1 MRKCREISVIRL
13 GGQKLIFIFL
23 FFLILK
29 ITPAQESGSLF
40 FLPGIPQYS
49 FYNPAFQ
56 NKNDKLV
63 IGVPLLSGIY
73 GNWNFDVPL
82 NTLFSKNF
90 EYNIG
95 SFYDALPETGKIDV
109 SAGLTIFFASYRHE
123 DYTISFSVSER
134 AFSSG
139 KFDRE
144 IVRLIRD
151 GTKNFFGTSEDFGTA
166 SVHLQQFREIAP
178 ALSKR
183 FSEKLSA
190 GVRAKIM
197 FGKIYL
203 KTEDIN
209 LSVSTDPENK
219 ELLIEPKG
227 SFYLAGPFEHKR
239 DTIFNYS
246 SFGAAIS
253 TGDYFFR
260 PKNLG
265 IAFDAGI
272 ILTPDKYSEFTF
284 SITDAGFTGF
294 KNKSFDVDFERALK
308 FKENNLYQSYNQNET
323 DWLEPREALKH
334 LVDSM
339 LYIIDV
345 IDTPDRHLSYL
356 PVKMNISGKY
366 RFTEKF
372 TAGIASQLIYRDRH
386 LSNLLSVY
394 AHSSEK
400 RRFQV
405 AGGLTIYN
413 FKNLIPGT
421 GINYTTEKAQYYL
434 STNNISGLFS
444 PGKSKHLNLCFGINL
459 LFETKQ

>member
-13 GGQKLIFIFL
+13 GGKFL
-23 FFLILK
+23 FFFIFYFSILK
-29 ITPAQESGSLF
+29 ITPAQETGSLF

-95 SFYDALPETGKIDV
+95 SFYDALPETGKIHA
-109 SAGLTIFFASYRHE
+109 SAGITIFFASFRHE
-123 DYTISFSVSER
+123 DYTLSFSVSER

-166 SVHLQQFREIAP
+166 SVNLQQFREIAP

-183 FSEKLSA
+183 VSEKLSA
-190 GVRAKIM
+190 GVRAKIL
-197 FGKIYL
+197 FGKLYL

-209 LSVSTDPENK
+209 LSVNTDPENK

-227 SFYLAGPFEHKR
+227 SFYMAGPLEHKR

-246 SFGAAIS
+246 SFAPSIS
-253 TGDYFFR
+253 TENYFFR
-260 PKNLG
+260 TKNMG

-272 ILTPDKYSEFTF
+272 IFTPANHSEFTL

-294 KNKSFDVDFERALK
+294 KNKSFDVDFDRAVK
-308 FKENNLYQSYNQNET
+308 FKENNLYQSYNKNET
-323 DWLEPREALKH
+323 DWLEPREALKRF
-334 LVDSM
+334 VDSM

-345 IDTPDRHLSYL
+345 NFTPERHLSYL
-356 PVKMNISGKY
+356 PVKLNISGKY
-366 RFTEKF
+366 RFPGKL
-372 TAGIASQLIYRDRH
+372 TAGIASQLMYQDRNI
-386 LSNLLSVY
+386 SNLLSVY
-394 AHSSEK
+394 AHSSDEK
-400 RRFQV
+400 KFQL
-405 AGGLTIYN
+405 AGGLTLYN
-413 FKNLIPGT
+413 FKNLMPGT
-421 GINYTTEKAQYYL
+421 GITYTTEKAQLYL
-434 STNNISGLFS
+434 STNNISGLFN

-459 LFETKQ
+459 LFKTKQ